1 MVKQKKSLSDIAS
14 DFATKISGPLARLA
28 EIPAIAAIQNGL
40 VAIMPIIIVGSF
52 FLIFYVL
59 GSPSV
64 GTSGHALIPLLEP
77 LANKFVW
84 VNSVTLGFL
93 SLYSSISI
101 SQSYAEKL
109 KIDTKSAGLMGIM
122 VFIVFT
128 ISGLDKAGGIPV
140 NSFSASGL
148 FVCIATSLISVKFY
162 SILLKKN
169 VTIKMPASVP
179 PNIGNAFASLIPYA
193 VSVAVAWLIRDIIN
207 FDMVTWLTKVMSPLI
222 QGADNVFVYVG
233 DQFIESLFWTVGL
246 HGSSMFTSL
255 FTPFGT
261 IWLEENAKALAA
273 GSTIY
278 NLPHVLAGFGQTGL
292 TRLTQWPASIWPLIY
307 LMIRSKVKYLR
318 TLGWAALPAGI
329 FTIIEPV
336 LFGLPVALN
345 PFFIVPFILSTTIS
359 AAVGY
364 LLMATSAFGKF
375 YAAVPWATPPFI
387 LGPLGTGD
395 WKTALIPI
403 IGFFI
408 GLIIYYPFWKQF
420 EADCLSKE
428 QEQEAEAKTE

>member
-1 MVKQKKSLSDIAS
+1 MIKQKRSLFDLISN
-14 DFATKISGPLARLA
+14 FATKISDPLARFA
-28 EIPAIAAIQNGL
+28 EIPAISAVQNGL
-40 VAIMPIIIVGSF
+40 VSIMPIIIVGSF
-52 FLIFYVL
+52 FLIFYVF

-64 GTSGHALIPLLEP
+64 GTSGHALIPFLEP

-84 VNSVTLGFL
+84 INSVTLGFL

-101 SQSYAEKL
+101 SQAYAEKL
-109 KIDTKSAGLMGIM
+109 KIDIKSAGLMGVM

-128 ISGLDKAGGIPV
+128 ISGLDKAGGIPI

-207 FDMVTWLTKVMSPLI
+207 FDMVAWPTKVMSPLI
-222 QGADNVFVYVG
+222 QGADNLFVYVF

-246 HGSSMFTSL
+246 HGTNMFTQL

-273 GSTIY
+273 STVY
-278 NLPHVLAGFGQTGL
+278 NLPHVLAGLGQTGL
-292 TRLTQWPASIWPLIY
+292 ARLTEWPASIWPLIY
-307 LMIRSKVKYLR
+307 LMIRSKVKYLKA
-318 TLGWAALPAGI
+318 LGWAALPAGI
-329 FTIIEPV
+329 FTIIEPI

-345 PFFIVPFILSTTIS
+345 PFLIVPFILSNSIS
-359 AAVGY
+359 AAIGY
-364 LLMATSAFGKF
+364 LLMASSAFGKF
-375 YAAVPWATPPFI
+375 YAAIPWATPPFI

-403 IGFFI
+403 IGFFV
-408 GLIIYYPFWKQF
+408 GLVIYYPFWKQF
-420 EADCLSKE
+420 EADCLRKE
-428 QEQEAEAKTE
+428 QEQEEAKTE